1 MKKLSEN
8 FLKCAKDDLDACEI
22 LYKNK
27 KYARSTYFLQQA
39 VEKASKAYVLNIGN
53 FTKKEI
59 RNISHNS
66 PDAFVKLLG
75 KMVRYVDIIH
85 DIYPDMKTDTKGIE
99 QLIKDKKKRL
109 ELAKANYKSF
119 QVIFKMYDNILEALE
134 LKMQDMATL
143 INDISLQDVL
153 KEGLKDV
160 SENIEEHVD
169 NKDNREI
176 IESCDVESIKKLIL
190 DSVDHSM
197 LYILAGFT
205 FPHEQ
210 FTRYPDG
217 KLKPFDYTMDLG
229 IVQATPKIIIHLKRI
244 FNKI

>member
-1 MKKLSEN
+1 MKELSEN
-8 FLKCAKDDLDACEI
+8 FLKCAKDDLDACEL

-53 FTKKEI
+53 FSKKEI
-59 RNISHNS
+59 RKINHNS
-66 PDAFVKLLG
+66 PEAFVKLLG

-85 DIYPDMKTDTKGIE
+85 DIYPDMKTDTKDIE
-99 QLIKDKKKRL
+99 QLIIDKKKRL

-119 QVIFKMYDNILEALE
+119 QVIFKMYDNIIEAFEIKLE
-134 LKMQDMATL
+134 DMPLL
-143 INDISLQDVL
+143 IDDISLQETL
-153 KEGLKDV
+153 KEGLKDI
-160 SENIEEHVD
+160 SDNIEDYVD

-176 IESCDVESIKKLIL
+176 IESYDVDSIKKVIL
-190 DSVDHSM
+190 DSVDYSM

-210 FTRYPDG
+210 FTRYPDN

-229 IVQATPKIIIHLKRI
+229 IVQATPELISHLKRI